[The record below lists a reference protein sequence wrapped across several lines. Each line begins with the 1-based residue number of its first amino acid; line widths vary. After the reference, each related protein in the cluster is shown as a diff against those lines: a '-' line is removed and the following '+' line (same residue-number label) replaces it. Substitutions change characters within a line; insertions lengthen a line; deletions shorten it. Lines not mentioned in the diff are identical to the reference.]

1 MDSGMIMGDYRN
13 IVGFTKYKATL
24 VVRCASDDKFY
35 LYDIINIK
43 KWDERPT

>member
-1 MDSGMIMGDYRN
+1 MASGMTMGDYRN

-35 LYDIINIK
+35 LYDIIDIK
-43 KWDERPT
+43 K